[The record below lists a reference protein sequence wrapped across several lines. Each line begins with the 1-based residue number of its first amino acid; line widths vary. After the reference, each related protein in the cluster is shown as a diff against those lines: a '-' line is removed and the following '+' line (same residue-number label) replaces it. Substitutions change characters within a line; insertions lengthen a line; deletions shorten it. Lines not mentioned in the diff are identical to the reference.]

1 MILDDRESCTQ
12 FHKKCDINDH
22 WKPFS
27 QKCSFCEINYR
38 VIAKIE
44 AFERDRKFIGR
55 LVGVDFENL
64 MDLGK
69 VCIMQTVSNGCNG
82 LYYLG
87 QVLYITLLI
96 DKI

>member
-1 MILDDRESCTQ
+1 MILEDRESCTK
-12 FHKKCDINDH
+12 FNKKCDINDH

-27 QKCSFCEINYR
+27 LKCSFCEINYR

-64 MDLGK
+64 MDSGK
-69 VCIMQTVSNGCNG
+69 LCRCRQPVIKNLSANYWC
-82 LYYLG
+82 
-87 QVLYITLLI
+87 
-96 DKI
+96 

>member
-38 VIAKIE
+38 VIGKIE

-55 LVGVDFENL
+55 LIGVDFENL
-64 MDLGK
+64 VDLGK
-69 VCIMQTVSNGCNG
+69 QCTMQPNIIKYHVMSCCSDA
-82 LYYLG
+82 
-87 QVLYITLLI
+87 LLFF
-96 DKI
+96 